1 MFPGGQLMLGGGGP
15 PPQQSQQQPQQHPQ
29 LLPQLAGLG
38 GQHPHLAGLS
48 GFLQQGG
55 LIQAGGPGGPLLQAR
70 LPPIILGFFC
80 QRTTIKKSK

>member
-1 MFPGGQLMLGGGGP
+1 MFPGGQLMLGGGP
-15 PPQQSQQQPQQHPQ
+15 PPQQPQQQPQHPQ

-70 LPPIILGFFC
+70 RPPNILGFWQKTNFYSS
-80 QRTTIKKSK
+80 IIL